1 MKTNDISR
9 RNFLRKSALT
19 AGMATV
25 APIGFATAA
34 GEAVQSGKK
43 SNREVWIACISQM
56 GLVADTPEQM
66 ADQVYKIMDEVV
78 TYKPD
83 FVVLPEYFP
92 YVPNTMTI
100 QQKVAIS
107 DKNLVEM
114 AKFSKQNNC
123 YTVSAGYVHENG
135 ENYNSVVVFDRT
147 GKRIGQYH
155 KIHTTVGETKN
166 RGIAPGPLFQPV
178 IKTEY
183 GPIGIQICYD
193 INFDDGWQMLKQQG
207 AKIIF
212 WCSAFD
218 GGIMVNTKAWQHKYI
233 VASSTLKN
241 TSKLCD
247 ISGETVAQTGIWN
260 PNYFVA
266 PINMEKVFFTTYM
279 HLENFKKIEAK
290 YGRKV
295 KLTTYHEEEWTI
307 MESLSPDV
315 YVSDI
320 MKEFGMLSHEDSHN
334 EARKFQDSVRRK
346 A

>member
-1 MKTNDISR
+1 MKTNSISR
-9 RNFLRKSALT
+9 RNFLKKSTIT
-19 AGMATV
+19 AGMAAV
-25 APIGFATAA
+25 APIGFAAA
-34 GEAVQSGKK
+34 SAEAVQSGKK

-56 GLVADTPEQM
+56 GLVAETPEQM
-66 ADQVYKIMDEVV
+66 ADQVYKIMNEVV

-100 QQKVAIS
+100 QQKVAVS

-123 YTVSAGYVHENG
+123 YTLSAAYVHENG
-135 ENYNSVVVFDRT
+135 ENYNSVVVFDRN

-155 KIHTTVGETKN
+155 KIHATVGEIKN

-178 IKTEY
+178 IETEY

-193 INFDDGWQMLKQQG
+193 INFDDGWQMMRKQG

-212 WCSAFD
+212 WSSAFD
-218 GGIMVNTKAWQHKYI
+218 GGKMVNTRAWQHKCF
-233 VASSTLKN
+233 VASATLKN
-241 TSKLCD
+241 TSRLCD
-247 ISGETVAQTGIWN
+247 ISGETIAQTGIWN

-279 HLENFKKIEAK
+279 YLDHFKKIEAK

-295 KLTTYHEEEWTI
+295 RFTTYHEEEWTI
-307 MESLSPDV
+307 MESLSPDLSV
-315 YVSDI
+315 NDI

-334 EARKFQDSVRRK
+334 EARIFQDSVRRK